1 MLRPTVR
8 PKTDQGKSLRSLQKG
23 LTPAPRMLWD
33 RGKFVT
39 SGLFEVAIFTTN
51 P

>member
-1 MLRPTVR
+1 MLRPKVR
-8 PKTDQGKSLRSLQKG
+8 PKSDRGKSLQPLQKG
-23 LTPAPRMLWD
+23 LIPAQRMLWD

-39 SGLFEVAIFTTN
+39 LGLIEVAIFTTN

>member
-1 MLRPTVR
+1 MLRPTAR
-8 PKTDQGKSLRSLQKG
+8 PKTDPGKSHRSLQKG
-23 LTPAPRMLWD
+23 LIPAPRMLWD

-39 SGLFEVAIFTTN
+39 LGLFEVAIFTTN